1 MGYCRICIP
10 WQFIILLDRKE
21 TLDVFYFKAYYAD
34 DGHCCRFYDWLHDTV
49 TAQADMPPTIAE
61 SACMIDVD
69 TGKVLYQVYPTKWVH
84 PASTTKIV
92 TLITALDQYKDKLD
106 QPLQISWEA
115 ANTEPSCLGIA
126 PGDPISIREALRGMM
141 VVSGN
146 DAAVAVAQTLGGSVA
161 GYAEKM
167 NQEAVKMG
175 ATHTNFVNPNGLTA
189 AHHHTTAIDMAKM
202 AAYGM
207 KNFPEFR
214 YIVGLKSYDV
224 KYMDGREPKHVT
236 TTNHFLTSGYP
247 GANGV
252 KTGFTNAAGECLVAS
267 ATRDGHTLVLVLY
280 NDDNR
285 WTDAPTI
292 LDYGFRRL
300 QTGK

>member
-1 MGYCRICIP
+1 MFSIIKRMMLTAVLAVGFVMGSMGAAA
-10 WQFIILLDRKE
+10 E
-21 TLDVFYFKAYYAD
+21 AYTPST
-34 DGHCCRFYDWLHDTV
+34 G
-49 TAQADMPPTIAE
+49 AE
-61 SACMIDVD
+61 AACMIDVD
-69 TGKVLYQVYPTKWVH
+69 TGKVLYQVNPTKWIH

-92 TLITALDQYKDKLD
+92 TLITALDQYGDKLD

-115 ANTEPSCLGIA
+115 ANTEPSSLGIS
-126 PGDPISIREALRGMM
+126 PGDKLSIREALRGMM

-161 GYAEKM
+161 GYAAKM

-175 ATHTNFVNPNGLTA
+175 ATHSNFVNPNGLTA
-189 AHHHTTAIDMAKM
+189 AHHHTTAIDMARM

-224 KYMDGREPKHVT
+224 KYLDGRAPKHVT

-252 KTGFTNAAGECLVAS
+252 KTGFTNAAGDCLVAS
-267 ATRDGHTLVLVLY
+267 ATRDGHTLVVALF
-280 NDDNR
+280 NDDDR
-285 WTDAPTI
+285 WTDAPAI
-292 LDYGFRRL
+292 LNYGFRRL
-300 QTGK
+300 QMGN

>member
-1 MGYCRICIP
+1 MFSILKRIMLTTVIAVG
-10 WQFIILLDRKE
+10 FIISSM
-21 TLDVFYFKAYYAD
+21 
-34 DGHCCRFYDWLHDTV
+34 TV

-92 TLITALDQYKDKLD
+92 TPITALDQYKDKLD

-115 ANTEPSCLGIA
+115 ANTEPSCLGIS

-224 KYMDGREPKHVT
+224 KYLDGREPKHVT

-247 GANGV
+247 GANGI

-267 ATRDGHTLVLVLY
+267 ATRNGHTLVLVLF

>member
-1 MGYCRICIP
+1 
-10 WQFIILLDRKE
+10 
-21 TLDVFYFKAYYAD
+21 
-34 DGHCCRFYDWLHDTV
+34 
-49 TAQADMPPTIAE
+49 
-61 SACMIDVD
+61 
-69 TGKVLYQVYPTKWVH
+69 
-84 PASTTKIV
+84 
-92 TLITALDQYKDKLD
+92 
-106 QPLQISWEA
+106 
-115 ANTEPSCLGIA
+115 
-126 PGDPISIREALRGMM
+126 MM

-224 KYMDGREPKHVT
+224 KYLDGREPKHVT

-252 KTGFTNAAGECLVAS
+252 KTGFTNAAGDCLVAS
-267 ATRDGHTLVLVLY
+267 ATRNGHTLVLVLF